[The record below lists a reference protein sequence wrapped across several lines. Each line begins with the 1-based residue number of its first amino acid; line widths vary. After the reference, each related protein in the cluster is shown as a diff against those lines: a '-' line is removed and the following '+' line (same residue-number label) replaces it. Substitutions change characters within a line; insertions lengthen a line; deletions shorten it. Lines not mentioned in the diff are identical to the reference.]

1 MRGYAVSEA
10 ATLADAMRGAL
21 GDDDEQVGD
30 DPGGPPEW
38 ILLDLML
45 PDGVGT
51 DLLRR
56 VRADGIA
63 SKVCVITGCGAGMLG
78 EVEALGPDHIF
89 TKPLD
94 VDRLLDAMDAPA
106 L

>member
-10 ATLADAMRGAL
+10 ATLAEANHHVSGNGDGRAMA
-21 GDDDEQVGD
+21 Q
-30 DPGGPPEW
+30 PPEW

-45 PDGVGT
+45 PDGAGT

-56 VRADGIA
+56 VQREGIA

-78 EVEALGPDHIF
+78 EVEALGPDHLF

-94 VDRLLDAMDAPA
+94 VDRLLEAMGAPA
-106 L
+106 D

>member
-10 ATLADAMRGAL
+10 ATLAEAMPQAMGDA
-21 GDDDEQVGD
+21 DDDGAD
-30 DPGGPPEW
+30 GCPPEW

-56 VRADGIA
+56 LRFESVA

-94 VDRLLDAMDAPA
+94 VDRLLDAMGAPA
-106 L
+106 I